1 VGRKEI
7 VCMVQLINVEN
18 ISKTFGDKVVL
29 NDLSLTIDKKEVV
42 TLIGSSGCGKSTLVR
57 CIAGLESIQKGK
69 ITIDNTE
76 VKNVKSVAGKI
87 GMVFQNFNLFPHYT
101 VLDNVSKPLQTIKK
115 MKKSEADE
123 LGRELLKK
131 VHLED
136 QASQYPS
143 TLSGG
148 QKQRVAIARALAMNP
163 EIMIFDEP
171 TSSLDPE
178 LAHEVFETIRDL
190 AEEGQTMII
199 VTHQINAIK
208 NFATRVV
215 FLSHGKIA
223 AQGDVE
229 TMFGKSDNEELNKFL
244 KMVDFDD
251 LKE

>member
-1 VGRKEI
+1 
-7 VCMVQLINVEN
+7 MAQLINVEN

-148 QKQRVAIARALAMNP
+148 QKQRVAIARALDMNP

>member
-1 VGRKEI
+1 
-7 VCMVQLINVEN
+7 MVQLINVEN

-76 VKNVKSVAGKI
+76 VKNVKRVAGKI

>member
-1 VGRKEI
+1 
-7 VCMVQLINVEN
+7 MVQLINVEN

-131 VHLED
+131 EHLED

>member
-1 VGRKEI
+1 
-7 VCMVQLINVEN
+7 MVQLINVEN

-76 VKNVKSVAGKI
+76 AKNVKSVAGKI

>member
-1 VGRKEI
+1 MGRKEI

-87 GMVFQNFNLFPHYT
+87 GMVFQNFNLFHHYT

>member
-1 VGRKEI
+1 
-7 VCMVQLINVEN
+7 MVQLINVEN

-101 VLDNVSKPLQTIKK
+101 VLDNVSKQLQTIKK

>member
-1 VGRKEI
+1 
-7 VCMVQLINVEN
+7 MVQLINVEN

-57 CIAGLESIQKGK
+57 CIEGLESIQKGK

>member
-1 VGRKEI
+1 
-7 VCMVQLINVEN
+7 MVQLINVEN
-18 ISKTFGDKVVL
+18 ISKAFGDKVVL

-101 VLDNVSKPLQTIKK
+101 VLVNVSKPLQTIKK

>member
-1 VGRKEI
+1 MAESLLTIEHLVKRY
-7 VCMVQLINVEN
+7 
-18 ISKTFGDKVVL
+18 GDHVIL
-29 NDLSLTIDKKEVV
+29 NDIDLSVKKGEVIV
-42 TLIGSSGCGKSTLVR
+42 VVGPSGCGKSTLVR

>member
-1 VGRKEI
+1 
-7 VCMVQLINVEN
+7 MVQLINVEN
-18 ISKTFGDKVVL
+18 ISKAFGDKVVL

-136 QASQYPS
+136 QASQYPP